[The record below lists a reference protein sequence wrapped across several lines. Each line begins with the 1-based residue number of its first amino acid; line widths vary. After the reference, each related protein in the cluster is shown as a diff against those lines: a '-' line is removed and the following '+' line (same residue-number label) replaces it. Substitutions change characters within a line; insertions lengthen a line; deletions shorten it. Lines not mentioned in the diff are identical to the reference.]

1 MLMTPPN
8 YTLRVVHATCT
19 DTVRRFRRPTRPPS
33 LVRMS
38 ENQRDSYTVAV
49 GKRLAEAR
57 RATVPR
63 ITQAKAAELLTAATG
78 EELSAQAIANYEQG
92 IRLPAPPT
100 VAALCKI
107 YGTATAPYVL
117 GLEDGPQSMREVSL
131 LRKYRM
137 ADERG
142 KYAIDR
148 IADVES
154 PPVEGDDARSDVA

>member
-1 MLMTPPN
+1 MQ
-8 YTLRVVHATCT
+8 
-19 DTVRRFRRPTRPPS
+19 
-33 LVRMS
+33 

-49 GKRLAEAR
+49 GKRLAAAR
-57 RATVPR
+57 REAVPR
-63 ITQAKAAELLTAATG
+63 ITQAKAAELLALETG

-92 IRLPAPPT
+92 TRLPAPPT

-117 GLEDGPQSMREVSL
+117 GLEDGPQSMRETSL

-142 KYAIDR
+142 RYAIDR
-148 IADVES
+148 IADIES
-154 PPVEGDDARSDVA
+154 PDIAGDSEKSDVA